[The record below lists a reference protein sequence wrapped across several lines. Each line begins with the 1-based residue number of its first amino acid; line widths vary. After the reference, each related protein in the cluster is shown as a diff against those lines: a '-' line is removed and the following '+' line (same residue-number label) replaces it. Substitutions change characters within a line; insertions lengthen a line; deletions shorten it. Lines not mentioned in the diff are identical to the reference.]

1 MKKIIFFFE
10 PAWAFGAIHYELCKQ
25 LWGYGFDCQLLPWNQ
40 SYSLA
45 EIHALIDTTDL
56 FVTSPHGWKVLG
68 YDHNYKI
75 IDPRQCVVIT
85 HARTDM
91 EESIQL
97 HGTDEYHKFHRYGA
111 VSGWLANLSLQ
122 LGITRPAFITPLGI
136 NTNSF
141 YSKPNDSLQTIGC
154 MGLGQVGVH
163 QNIKRP
169 WLLEIATS
177 RAVLPLRAASS
188 YHHSFVTMPGFYKSV
203 DAVLIASTE
212 EGAGLPLLEAG
223 AAGKLVISTP
233 VGHWK
238 RAGEQGADLVPIQE
252 DEFIEKTVELL
263 SYYKENPEKYRQ
275 RCLEIQHHAQSYD
288 WKYVIDNWIEILS

>member
-1 MKKIIFFFE
+1 ME
-10 PAWAFGAIHYELCKQ
+10 PTWAYGTIHYELCKY
-25 LWGYGFDCQLLPWNQ
+25 LWTYGFDCKLLPWNQ
-40 SYSLA
+40 SYTLA
-45 EIHALIDTTDL
+45 EMQELIDTTDL
-56 FVTSPHGWKVLG
+56 FVTTPHGWRLLG
-68 YDHNYKI
+68 YNYKI
-75 IDPRQCVVIT
+75 FDAKQCVVIS
-85 HARTDM
+85 HSKLDM
-91 EESIQL
+91 DELIEM
-97 HGTDEYHKFHRYGA
+97 HGLGDFDKFHRYGA
-111 VSGWLANLSLQ
+111 VSEWLGEVSTQ

-263 SYYKENPEKYRQ
+263 SYYKSNPEKYRQ

-288 WKYVIDNWIEILS
+288 WKYVIDKWIEILR

>member
-1 MKKIIFFFE
+1 MKKIVFYME
-10 PAWAFGAIHYELCKQ
+10 PTWAYGTIHYELCKY
-25 LWGYGFDCQLLPWNQ
+25 LWTYGFDCKLLPWNQ
-40 SYSLA
+40 SYTLA
-45 EIHALIDTTDL
+45 EMQELIDTTDL
-56 FVTSPHGWKVLG
+56 FVTTPHGWRLLG
-68 YDHNYKI
+68 YNYKI
-75 IDPRQCVVIT
+75 FDAKQCVVIS
-85 HARTDM
+85 HSKLDM
-91 EESIQL
+91 DELIEM
-97 HGTDEYHKFHRYGA
+97 HGLGDFDKFHRYGA
-111 VSGWLANLSLQ
+111 VSEWLGEVSTQ

-263 SYYKENPEKYRQ
+263 SYYKSNPEKYRQ

-288 WKYVIDNWIEILS
+288 WKYVIDKWIEILR

>member
-1 MKKIIFFFE
+1 ME
-10 PAWAFGAIHYELCKQ
+10 PTWAYGTIHYELCKY
-25 LWGYGFDCQLLPWNQ
+25 LWTYGFDCKLLPWNQ
-40 SYSLA
+40 SYTL
-45 EIHALIDTTDL
+45 EEMQELIDTTDL
-56 FVTSPHGWKVLG
+56 FVTTPHGWRLLG
-68 YDHNYKI
+68 YNYKI
-75 IDPRQCVVIT
+75 FDAKQCVVIS
-85 HARTDM
+85 HSKLDM
-91 EESIQL
+91 DELIEM
-97 HGTDEYHKFHRYGA
+97 HGLGDFDKFHRYGA
-111 VSGWLANLSLQ
+111 VSEWLGEVSTQ

-263 SYYKENPEKYRQ
+263 SYYKSNPEKYRQ

-288 WKYVIDNWIEILS
+288 WKYVIDKWIEILR

>member
-1 MKKIIFFFE
+1 MKKIVFYME
-10 PAWAFGAIHYELCKQ
+10 PTWAYGTIHYELCKY
-25 LWGYGFDCQLLPWNQ
+25 LWTYGFDCKLLPWNQ
-40 SYSLA
+40 SYTLA
-45 EIHALIDTTDL
+45 EMQELIDTTDL
-56 FVTSPHGWKVLG
+56 FVTTPHGWRLLG
-68 YDHNYKI
+68 YNYKI
-75 IDPRQCVVIT
+75 FDAKQCVVIS
-85 HARTDM
+85 HSKLDM
-91 EESIQL
+91 DELIEM
-97 HGTDEYHKFHRYGA
+97 HGLGDFDKFHRYGA
-111 VSGWLANLSLQ
+111 VSEWLGEVSTQ

-252 DEFIEKTVELL
+252 DEFIDKTVELL
-263 SYYKENPEKYRQ
+263 SYYKSNPEKYRQ

-288 WKYVIDNWIEILS
+288 WKYVIDKWIEILR

>member
-1 MKKIIFFFE
+1 MKKIVFYME
-10 PAWAFGAIHYELCKQ
+10 PTWAYGTIHYELCKY
-25 LWGYGFDCQLLPWNQ
+25 LWTYGFDCKLLPWNQ
-40 SYSLA
+40 SYTL
-45 EIHALIDTTDL
+45 EEMQELIDTTDL
-56 FVTSPHGWKVLG
+56 FVTTPHGWRLLG
-68 YDHNYKI
+68 YNYKI
-75 IDPRQCVVIT
+75 FDAKQCVVIS
-85 HARTDM
+85 HSKLDM
-91 EESIQL
+91 DELIEM
-97 HGTDEYHKFHRYGA
+97 HGLGDFDKFHRYGA
-111 VSGWLANLSLQ
+111 VSEWLGEVSTQ

-177 RAVLPLRAASS
+177 RAGLHLSAASS

-263 SYYKENPEKYRQ
+263 SYYKSNPEKYRQ

-288 WKYVIDNWIEILS
+288 WKYVIDKWVEILK

>member
-1 MKKIIFFFE
+1 MKKIVFYME
-10 PAWAFGAIHYELCKQ
+10 PTWAYGTIHYELCKY
-25 LWGYGFDCQLLPWNQ
+25 LWTYGFDCKLLPWNQ
-40 SYSLA
+40 SYTLA
-45 EIHALIDTTDL
+45 EMQELIDTTDL
-56 FVTSPHGWKVLG
+56 FVTTPHGWRLLG
-68 YDHNYKI
+68 YNYKI
-75 IDPRQCVVIT
+75 FDAKQCVVIS
-85 HARTDM
+85 HSKLDM
-91 EESIQL
+91 DELIEM
-97 HGTDEYHKFHRYGA
+97 HGLGDFDKFHRYGA
-111 VSGWLANLSLQ
+111 VSEWLGEVSTQ

-288 WKYVIDNWIEILS
+288 WKYVIDKWIEILS